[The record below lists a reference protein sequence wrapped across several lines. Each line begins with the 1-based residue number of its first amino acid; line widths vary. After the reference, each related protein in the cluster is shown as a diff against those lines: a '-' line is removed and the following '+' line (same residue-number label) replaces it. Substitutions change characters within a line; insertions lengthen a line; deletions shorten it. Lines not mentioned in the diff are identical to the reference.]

1 MQYTLLSI
9 GCIDRHTFIY
19 SERILRV
26 RRRSALNRIVTV
38 FGQKEFAS
46 LQLFCKRNRLS
57 LYSLAKASIREY
69 VLRHA

>member
-1 MQYTLLSI
+1 M
-9 GCIDRHTFIY
+9 
-19 SERILRV
+19 
-26 RRRSALNRIVTV
+26 NRIVTV

-46 LQLFCKRNRLS
+46 LQAFCKRNRLS